1 MELITDKTIREK
13 VIHECLEEGK
23 GLKMTSF
30 VKCLNCKRIYKGK
43 NLRVFS
49 VLYLGETRYLVRCKN
64 PKCSGSI
71 FSIVDKDYDD
81 SDIAGIFI

>member
-30 VKCLNCKRIYKGK
+30 VRCLDCKRIYKGK
-43 NLRVFS
+43 DLRVFS
-49 VLYLGETRYLVRCKN
+49 VLYLGETRYLIN
-64 PKCSGSI
+64 I
-71 FSIVDKDYDD
+71 YSIVNKDYDD
-81 SDIAGIFI
+81 SDIVGIFI